1 MQTARVARAQ
11 ILEENTP
18 SSVHPLHG
26 ASQTTPKK
34 MDSAGPL
41 NYDNARRC
49 LPVNKPVGGQKGLK
63 FHAKRGSHYDIFAGK
78 SPPVAAVQQIGF
90 PSGNGLHE
98 IALVARAACSSSL
111 LPRIKTTAKKP
122 LRLWR
127 RLISRG
133 KSRPTDADVGRT
145 DVFGG
150 IYIRRL
156 Q

>member
-26 ASQTTPKK
+26 VSQTTPKK

-49 LPVNKPVGGQKGLK
+49 LPVNKPVGGQRGLK
-63 FHAKRGSHYDIFAGK
+63 FHAKRGSHYDI
-78 SPPVAAVQQIGF
+78 SVENHHPLLTEQQIGF

-98 IALVARAACSSSL
+98 IVLVARAA
-111 LPRIKTTAKKP
+111 LPLFFPELKQRQ
-122 LRLWR
+122 
-127 RLISRG
+127 
-133 KSRPTDADVGRT
+133 KSPSD
-145 DVFGG
+145 FGG
-150 IYIRRL
+150 V
-156 Q
+156 